1 MTTGRRSFQQALQGL
16 HDEVLLLGSVVD
28 KAIER
33 SLDALKTLD
42 HEAARQIVRD
52 DAEIN
57 RRRFDIEERVIEL
70 MATQQPMAGD
80 LRLLVSVLNIITD
93 LERIGDHAEGNAKIV
108 LLHGDQPLLKPLV
121 DLPKMADKGRDML
134 RRSLTAFVER
144 DAEAAKKIAL
154 EDDEVDALYDRIY
167 HDLLVIMAQDPT
179 TIDRATWLL
188 WAAHNFERI
197 ADRVTNICERVVFEV
212 SGRMQ
217 EMNVSTY

>member
-28 KAIER
+28 NAIER

-42 HEAARQIVRD
+42 HELARQIIRD

-57 RRRFDIEERVIEL
+57 RRRFQIEERVIEL
-70 MATQQPMAGD
+70 IATQQPMAGD

-108 LLHGDQPLLKPLV
+108 LLHEGQTLLKPLV

-144 DAEAAKKIAL
+144 DEETAKKIAL
-154 EDDEVDALYDRIY
+154 EDDEVDALYDTIY

-197 ADRVTNICERVVFEV
+197 ADRVTNICERVVFLVTGQME
-212 SGRMQ
+212 
-217 EMNVSTY
+217 EMNVSKY

>member
-1 MTTGRRSFQQALQGL
+1 MDRSRRGFQQALRQVN
-16 HDEVLLLGSVVD
+16 DEVLLMGSAVD

-33 SLDALKTLD
+33 SSEALKTLD
-42 HEAARQIVRD
+42 QDAARQIIRD

-108 LLHGDQPLLKPLV
+108 LLHADERLLKPLV

-144 DAEAAKKIAL
+144 DAEAAKRIAA
-154 EDDEVDALYDRIY
+154 EDDEVDALYDTIY
-167 HDLLVIMAQDPT
+167 HDLLVIMARDPT

-197 ADRVTNICERVVFEV
+197 ADRVTNICERVVYEV

>member
-1 MTTGRRSFQQALQGL
+1 MATGRRSFQQALQSL
-16 HDEVLLLGSVVD
+16 QDDVLLLGSMVD

-33 SLDALKTLD
+33 SLEALRTLD
-42 HEAARQIVRD
+42 QEAARQIVRD
-52 DAEIN
+52 DTQIN
-57 RRRFDIEERVIEL
+57 RRRFQIEERVIEL

-80 LRLLVSVLNIITD
+80 LRVLVVVLNIITD

-108 LLHGDQPLLKPLV
+108 LLHEGQALVKPLV
-121 DLPKMADKGRDML
+121 DLPRMADKSRDML
-134 RRSLTAFVER
+134 RRSLTAFIER
-144 DAEAAKKIAL
+144 DAEAARKIAA
-154 EDDEVDALYDRIY
+154 EDDEVDTLYDRIY
-167 HDLLVIMAQDPT
+167 QDLLNMMIKDPT

-197 ADRVTNICERVVFEV
+197 ADRVTNICERVVYEV